1 MKKLNLVL
9 NLSDLGVKEEDID
22 DLVKATLPGGQLV
35 LSGIVQERAD
45 EVIEAFAD
53 EGAKVVD
60 RIDKD
65 DWVCL
70 LVQAK

>member
-1 MKKLNLVL
+1 MLPFSLRQ
-9 NLSDLGVKEEDID
+9 LGCRLAA
-22 DLVKATLPGGQLV
+22 DLVKVTLPGGQLV

-53 EGAKVVD
+53 EGAEVVD

-70 LVQAK
+70 LVKVK